1 MFGFATGKS
10 LIRDLHAR
18 VRFKKW
24 CKHAYAA
31 MDDVGAV
38 RCIWEF
44 RSYRLDGVCFGLVIR
59 MLVVLL
65 LGDFLVIV
73 RKFGLEFSV

>member
-1 MFGFATGKS
+1 
-10 LIRDLHAR
+10 
-18 VRFKKW
+18 
-24 CKHAYAA
+24 

-38 RCIWEF
+38 RCFWEF